1 MENKKLLTDE
11 ILSLRKELKEKNEM
25 INNLG
30 SSVSFVHVFVIPLI
44 VAAITTFIVSKLSLS
59 SNQSVGFFIVVFI
72 ISISLATIKNKK
84 ELAKRKEELIEERLT
99 IQKALVEKGK
109 ELSKLEN
116 DIEN

>member
-11 ILSLRKELKEKNEM
+11 ILTLREELKEKNEM

-30 SSVSFVHVFVIPLI
+30 TSVSFVQIFLIPLI

-72 ISISLATIKNKK
+72 ISISVATIKNKK
-84 ELAKRKEELIEERLT
+84 EIAKRKEELINERLV
-99 IQKALVEKGK
+99 IQKALVQKGK
-109 ELSKLEN
+109 ELSELEK
-116 DIEN
+116 